1 VFKDALICPF
11 VIDSMA
17 PGAVMAVV
25 LAVRS
30 AADLAKEP
38 GRPGIS
44 RNAPAPISSRT
55 IWLPCNP
62 GSYL

>member
-1 VFKDALICPF
+1 
-11 VIDSMA
+11 
-17 PGAVMAVV
+17 MAVV